1 METMSFSALFMLIV
15 FSGLAVFV
23 LVWVAV
29 FLLRYFGVNLKPQ
42 PTPAETKSKKVIA
55 KTEYFSEH
63 DGWHVVFNLGFGACY
78 GILANLS
85 EGQAVSGIE
94 FEASILSEP
103 NETCGFYELA
113 VE

>member
-1 METMSFSALFMLIV
+1 MNTMSFSAILVLAV
-15 FSGLAVFV
+15 FSGLSVFV

-42 PTPAETKSKKVIA
+42 PIPAETKNKKVIA

-78 GILANLS
+78 GILANLNK
-85 EGQAVSGIE
+85 GQAETGIE

-103 NETCGFYELA
+103 TETCGFYELM